1 MRPVDEIK
9 DSKLADTNGFVDVV
23 KETLQHKKF
32 TNVYGIGD
40 CTNLPTS
47 KTAAAIASQSNIVYK
62 NLLSTMNNEPAKE
75 IVRKYLCFLE
85 YILNPFL
92 FCLKYDGYT
101 SCPLVTGYNSVILA
115 EFDFNGNPLET
126 FPVDQ
131 GKERRS
137 MFYMKKDIMP
147 PMYWYGLTK

>member
-75 IVRKYLCFLE
+75 I
-85 YILNPFL
+85 
-92 FCLKYDGYT
+92 YDGYT

-147 PMYWYGLTK
+147 PMYWYGLTKGIWNGPGIYRKMFSILKPKE